1 MGTGWLLCSSG
12 YRVKPMTA
20 HHWSDSELTR
30 EKLTKAIK
38 QSFPL
43 RLSGKPK
50 TSEKPGK
57 SKVPAHV
64 LEALMVLSPSRE
76 GRLTTEC
83 AHEGQGTPVLRSQTQ
98 LDSPLLCKK
107 QEISHMVN
115 AVIQKYPE
123 LGSSA

>member
-30 EKLTKAIK
+30 EKPTKAIK

-43 RLSGKPK
+43 CLSGKPNA
-50 TSEKPGK
+50 SEKPGK

-64 LEALMVLSPSRE
+64 LEVLMVLSPSRN
-76 GRLTTEC
+76 GQLTTEC
-83 AHEGQGTPVLRSQTQ
+83 AHEGQGTPVPRSQTQ

-107 QEISHMVN
+107 HH
-115 AVIQKYPE
+115 IQ
-123 LGSSA
+123 